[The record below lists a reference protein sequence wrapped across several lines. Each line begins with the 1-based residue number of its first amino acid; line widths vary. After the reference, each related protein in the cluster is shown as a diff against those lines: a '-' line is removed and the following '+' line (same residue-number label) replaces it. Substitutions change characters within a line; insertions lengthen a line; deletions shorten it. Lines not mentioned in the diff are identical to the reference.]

1 MALWAT
7 SYLVDEM
14 HISVAG
20 PELSHYKVPGG
31 SGIPLDVS
39 LRIRIDEAGHSL
51 YLLLWDPFTYL
62 TTTVVSCRIAER
74 PRGQQ

>member
-31 SGIPLDVS
+31 SGIPLDV
-39 LRIRIDEAGHSL
+39 
-51 YLLLWDPFTYL
+51 
-62 TTTVVSCRIAER
+62 
-74 PRGQQ
+74 